1 MDQPLA
7 VLRRIGDVSSAG
19 MGPAGARGYPVVAV
33 GLGIVSVF
41 LLVSKV
47 HSPQYA
53 LWVIPMVAMLN
64 VPWRYVLFYMAAD
77 LAVFVSGFYY
87 FTAMNPSAPGW
98 MGVFEIAVWARALA
112 LAGLAAAA
120 WSAERA
126 NPDDKTPLQP
136 EPITTSGPSQ

>member
-1 MDQPLA
+1 MDQLLA
-7 VLRRIGDVSSAG
+7 VRRRIGDVSSAG
-19 MGPAGARGYPVVAV
+19 MGPAGGRGLPGGGG

-47 HSPQYA
+47 HSPQFA
-53 LWVIPMVAMLN
+53 LWIIPLVAMLS

-77 LAVFVSGFYY
+77 LGVFVSGFYY
-87 FTAMNPSAPGW
+87 FTVINWSAPGW
-98 MGVFEIAVWARALA
+98 MGIFEFAVWARA

-126 NPDDKTPLQP
+126 NADDKTPLQP